1 METQTIRDLRSLVL
15 EAEKTLKLFK
25 PNDYEGQAFGQEGEY
40 LPDMLKTEMRAL
52 LTDIRGLV
60 RAPKRFVRI
69 STYQERQNILG
80 LLQNIQACM
89 ASGDF
94 HSTANSM
101 DQLKSV
107 IRTYHVRGSSE
118 SKDALVERINELN
131 AISSDL
137 EDKISQAGDIL
148 SRVQNLQEHY
158 EQFSNTLK
166 ELTEKIPQIE
176 SLQEES
182 SNHHQS
188 IRELLAAAKAHE
200 DIIATFAQQIET
212 RNSQLAKQQQSTEQH
227 EKWLEDSK
235 IERNQA
241 MQEIKDLIAKA
252 RSALDHTTAAG
263 VSAAFNE
270 RYKTEK
276 NWLTASLNL
285 FWLLGA
291 GVLIAAAGYVGYLVL
306 EMKEGITSGTSL
318 TRFAIMSVAV
328 SAAVF
333 CANRYVR
340 YRNIRE
346 DYGYKSVLA
355 KSMSAFLDQFQG
367 EERELY
373 LKTVLQQ
380 LFQDPL
386 RKQHDMEHPASSI
399 LQRFKR
405 SKKDDGGDK

>member
-15 EAEKTLKLFK
+15 EAEKTLKLFR

-101 DQLKSV
+101 DQLKSM

-118 SKDALVERINELN
+118 SKDELVERMNELN
-131 AISSDL
+131 AMFSDL
-137 EDKISQAGDIL
+137 EVKTIQAGDTL
-148 SRVQNLQEHY
+148 SKVQNFQEQY
-158 EQFSNTLK
+158 DQLFNMMNDLN
-166 ELTEKIPQIE
+166 EKIPQIE
-176 SLQEES
+176 SLHQQSNSQLQGIQESFTSAKAQEET
-182 SNHHQS
+182 
-188 IRELLAAAKAHE
+188 
-200 DIIATFAQQIET
+200 IATFSRQIEM
-212 RNSQLAKQQQSTEQH
+212 RDSQLAKQQQSTE
-227 EKWLEDSK
+227 EYEELLKGYA
-235 IERNQA
+235 IEQSTA
-241 MQEIKDLIAKA
+241 KEQIKNLIDNAKL
-252 RSALDHTTAAG
+252 ALQYTTAAG
-263 VSAAFNE
+263 FSAAFTD
-270 RYKTEK
+270 RYNANRKWWK
-276 NWLTASLNL
+276 VCLN
-285 FWLLGA
+285 FVW
-291 GVLIAAAGYVGYLVL
+291 VLAAGASIGGALCVIYTLLSGKILEVGDYIARILI
-306 EMKEGITSGTSL
+306 MPP
-318 TRFAIMSVAV
+318 AIW
-328 SAAVF
+328 AAWF
-333 CANRYVR
+333 CATRYVR
-340 YRNIRE
+340 YNNITE

-355 KSMSAFLDQFQG
+355 KSMVAFLDQFQG
-367 EERELY
+367 EERTLY
-373 LKTVLQQ
+373 LKTVLRQ
-380 LFQDPL
+380 LLQDPL